1 MDETQVGTPLP
12 DEKHHEGGFR
22 PVAELIQAR
31 KDRGNDITAGGPHLG
46 ELIEQVRA
54 LMDRARLL
62 SPSDELAKD
71 AITTLEQLNARLD
84 EGVVDEWSSPSWTRT
99 DLPARGN
106 ITLPP
111 YTVVSGSREGVT
123 AKVTFRTFHLGGNN
137 AAHGGHIA
145 LAFDD
150 IIGMTAALAT
160 KSVTRTASLTLDY
173 RSITPLDR
181 ELTVRAWAERVEGRK
196 VYLRATMHDGE
207 RLCAEAHGLFIVLNP
222 GQP

>member
-1 MDETQVGTPLP
+1 MDDTQVGNSLP

-31 KDRGNDITAGGPHLG
+31 KNRGADNPVGGPHYG
-46 ELIEQVRA
+46 ELIEQVRM
-54 LMDRARLL
+54 LMDRARLVN
-62 SPSDELAKD
+62 PSDELAKETI
-71 AITTLEQLNARLD
+71 ATLEQLNARLD
-84 EGVVDEWSSPSWTRT
+84 EAVVDEWSSPSWTRT

-111 YTVVSGSREGVT
+111 YTVVSGDSDGVT
-123 AKVTFRTFHLGGNN
+123 AKVTFRSFHLGGNN

-173 RSITPLDR
+173 RSITPLNR
-181 ELTVRAWAERVEGRK
+181 ELTVRAWTERVDGRK
-196 VYLRATMHDGE
+196 VYLRATMHDDD
-207 RLCAEAHGLFIVLNP
+207 RLCAEAKGLFIVLNP